1 MSLYAESKAY
11 LLEKLKEAG
20 VKSKPYTAMKRL
32 EKSQESHVSAV
43 IFDKEAISRNGS
55 KKLYRDQK
63 GAKKKRRKVF
73 NRDLT
78 FAVII
83 GDYTDDTVEAM
94 FERFL
99 ESLDRGIWVNGNF
112 VPIEAEDA
120 EWADEE
126 DSILKARVAVRVM
139 VTFQGG
145 LYRDTNF
152 GPLTHVEIEAV
163 EKFNGKEPGNG

>member
-1 MSLYAESKAY
+1 MSLYVESKAY
-11 LLEKLKEAG
+11 LLSKLSEAG
-20 VKSKPYTAMKRL
+20 VKSNPYTTMKRL
-32 EKSQESHVSAV
+32 EKSMESHVSAV
-43 IFDKEAISRNGS
+43 IFEKEALRRNGS
-55 KKLYRDQK
+55 KKLFKDEK
-63 GAKKKRRKVF
+63 GAQKKRRKVF
-73 NRDLT
+73 DRDLT

-83 GDYTDDTVEAM
+83 GDYSDDTVEDI

-112 VPIEAEDA
+112 IPVEAEDA

-145 LYRDTNF
+145 LYRDTDF
-152 GPLTHVEIEAV
+152 GPLTHVEIAAIQ
-163 EKFNGKEPGNG
+163 KNNGEEITYG

>member
-11 LLEKLKEAG
+11 LLTKLKEAG

-32 EKSQESHVSAV
+32 ERSQESHVSAV
-43 IFDKEAISRNGS
+43 IFDKETIARNGS
-55 KKLYRDQK
+55 KKIYKDQQ
-63 GAKKKRRKVF
+63 GAQKKRRKVF
-73 NRDLT
+73 DRDLT

-83 GDYTDDTVEAM
+83 GDYSDDTVEAL
-94 FERFL
+94 FQKFL

-139 VTFQGG
+139 VTFNGG
-145 LYRDTNF
+145 LYRDTDF
-152 GPLTHVEIEAV
+152 GPLTHVEINAI
-163 EKFNGKEPGNG
+163 EKNNGKEPVNG